1 MSPWLSLFGVGNM
14 KFDDWAFV
22 GGKGVMQCPRIV
34 SEGARINH
42 DGGGAVAGGMDGIN
56 QVTLVVALY
65 VL

>member
-1 MSPWLSLFGVGNM
+1 M